1 MRRVKWRTVHGRYTE
16 HGLELPPRA
25 LGPERPR
32 IGPLRPGWV
41 VRELEHPHGAL
52 PDNLA
57 VEPLVD
63 LDGFDEAGGD
73 AMKVF
78 NGLAD
83 IGRMPAGP
91 LMA

>member
-1 MRRVKWRTVHGRYTE
+1 
-16 HGLELPPRA
+16 
-25 LGPERPR
+25 
-32 IGPLRPGWV
+32 V